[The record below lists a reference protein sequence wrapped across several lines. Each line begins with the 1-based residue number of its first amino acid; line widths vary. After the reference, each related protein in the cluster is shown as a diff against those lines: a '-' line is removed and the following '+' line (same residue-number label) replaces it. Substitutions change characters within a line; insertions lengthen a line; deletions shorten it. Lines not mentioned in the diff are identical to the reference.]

1 MNSRG
6 ASQKTE
12 RGTKEEEVEQKKRK
26 RKYKKIRET

>member
-6 ASQKTE
+6 ASQKME
-12 RGTKEEEVEQKKRK
+12 RGTKEAEVEQKERK